1 MLELRKTPLYEAHVE
16 AGGRIVDFGGW
27 ALPVQYTSI
36 LEEHRAVRERAGLF
50 DVSHMGEIHLTG
62 PDAMAFIQHLVTND
76 CSQMQVHQIV
86 YSPMCY
92 PDGGVVDDILV
103 YRVCENAYWLVVNA
117 SNTDKDYEWI
127 VRNAPGYDV
136 TVKNISSQVAQIAVQ
151 GPAAQTILQRN
162 TDYDLDSIKFFWCA
176 PEAMIAERKCL
187 VSRTGY
193 TGEDGFEIYVA
204 AAEAGRLW
212 DRLLEAGAEDGLR
225 PAGLGARDTLRLE
238 AGFMLYGNELDESVN
253 PFETVYGRLVDF
265 GKVFVGRDALLAA
278 RDRPATRRLVGFALE
293 GRGIA
298 RHGYEILREGRVV
311 GVVTS
316 GSFAPT
322 LEQSVGMAFVPP
334 ALAEPGTALEV
345 RIRSNRVAARVVP
358 LPFYKRT

>member
-1 MLELRKTPLYEAHVE
+1 MKKTPLYEKHV
-16 AGGRIVDFGGW
+16 ALGARMIDFGGW
-27 ALPVQYTSI
+27 ALPVSYTGVV
-36 LEEHRAVRERAGLF
+36 EEHRATRCQAGLF
-50 DVSHMGEIHLTG
+50 DVCHMGELDVEGRDAFPLLQLALTRDLTG
-62 PDAMAFIQHLVTND
+62 LVPGRMRLSLMVNEGGGALDDLTVYCLAEERFRLVANAVNKD
-76 CSQMQVHQIV
+76 KVLGQLEAIRRKQGLDGCSILDV
-86 YSPMCY
+86 S
-92 PDGGVVDDILV
+92 DGTAKLDL
-103 YRVCENAYWLVVNA
+103 
-117 SNTDKDYEWI
+117 
-127 VRNAPGYDV
+127 
-136 TVKNISSQVAQIAVQ
+136 Q
-151 GPAAQTILQRN
+151 GPRSETILQR
-162 TDYDLDSIKFFWCA
+162 LVPRALA
-176 PEAMIAERKCL
+176 PLRFYHAMETSVGAVPALI
-187 VSRTGY
+187 SRSGY

-204 AAEAGRLW
+204 AAEAGHLW